1 MIDFLTK
8 NVFINLAFIG
18 KKSSNISFSFIL
30 YHSLVIRLLVIH
42 MFLWIFQFNLHIQM
56 NAMVLLL
63 VRIEQPYIKFKK
75 YKHFLIY
82 FPLKINN
89 ILLFLIL
96 FHLGNKNEESEN
108 FTSITLKIHFP
119 FKFQCLG
126 SLNMG
131 RESFIN

>member
-63 VRIEQPYIKFKK
+63 VRIEQPYIKF
-75 YKHFLIY
+75 
-82 FPLKINN
+82 
-89 ILLFLIL
+89 
-96 FHLGNKNEESEN
+96 
-108 FTSITLKIHFP
+108 
-119 FKFQCLG
+119 
-126 SLNMG
+126 
-131 RESFIN
+131 